1 MSLGNISFKLRMNWL
16 RSSIKVWFT
25 TLFLLNVLDIATT
38 MPMYESNPV
47 TLFLWGQIGIFLAAW
62 FKICLVL
69 LFGIL
74 CIVAKKVINPH
85 EWEFTSQVFRALLI
99 ILVAYYAFV
108 VTVNL
113 IVTVSSLVG

>member
-1 MSLGNISFKLRMNWL
+1 MNWL
-16 RSSIKVWFT
+16 GSSIKVWFV

-38 MPMYESNPV
+38 MPLYESNPV
-47 TLFLWGQIGIFLAAW
+47 TLFLWGRIGIFLAAW
-62 FKICLVL
+62 FKMGLVL

-74 CIVAKKVINPH
+74 CISAKKVTNPN
-85 EWEFTSQVFRALLI
+85 EWEFASQVFRGILI

-113 IVTVSSLVG
+113 MVAVLSLFG

>member
-1 MSLGNISFKLRMNWL
+1 MNWL
-16 RSSIKVWFT
+16 RSSIKVWFM

-38 MPMYESNPV
+38 TPLYESNPF
-47 TLFLWGQIGIFLAAW
+47 TLYLWGQIGIFLAAW
-62 FKICLVL
+62 VKMGLVL

-74 CIVAKKVINPH
+74 YVVAKKVAAPH
-85 EWEFTSQVFRALLI
+85 EWEFTSQVFRAILI

-113 IVTVSSLVG
+113 IVTVLSPLGNL

>member
-1 MSLGNISFKLRMNWL
+1 MNWL
-16 RSSIKVWFT
+16 RSSIKIWFT

-38 MPMYESNPV
+38 TPMYESNPV

-62 FKICLVL
+62 FKIGLVL

-74 CIVAKKVINPH
+74 YVVARKVTNPH
-85 EWEFTSQVFRALLI
+85 EWEFTSQIFTAILI

-113 IVTVSSLVG
+113 IIAL

>member
-1 MSLGNISFKLRMNWL
+1 M
-16 RSSIKVWFT
+16 

-38 MPMYESNPV
+38 MPLYESNPV

-62 FKICLVL
+62 FKIGLVL

-74 CIVAKKVINPH
+74 CVVAKKVTNPH
-85 EWEFTSQVFRALLI
+85 EWEFTSQVFRAILI

-108 VTVNL
+108 VTVNMAVMVL
-113 IVTVSSLVG
+113 SMAG

>member
-1 MSLGNISFKLRMNWL
+1 MNWL
-16 RSSIKVWFT
+16 RSSIKVWFM

-38 MPMYESNPV
+38 TPLYESNPF
-47 TLFLWGQIGIFLAAW
+47 TLYLWGQIGIFLAAW
-62 FKICLVL
+62 VKISLVL

-74 CIVAKKVINPH
+74 YVISKKVAAPH
-85 EWEFTSQVFRALLI
+85 EWEFTSQVFRAILI

-113 IVTVSSLVG
+113 IVTVLSPLGNL

>member
-1 MSLGNISFKLRMNWL
+1 MNWL
-16 RSSIKVWFT
+16 GSSIKVWLV

-38 MPMYESNPV
+38 TPLYESNPV

-62 FKICLVL
+62 FKIGLVL

-74 CIVAKKVINPH
+74 CAVAKKVTNPH
-85 EWEFTSQVFRALLI
+85 EWEFTSQVFRAILI
-99 ILVAYYAFV
+99 LLVAYYAFI

-113 IVTVSSLVG
+113 AVMVLTAG